1 MPASHLFLIPAVFLI
16 GALAG
21 FIAATRRATRGAA
34 RPTALL
40 ATLGVFLVTLLAT
53 HFAPIPGGVQALKA
67 SVNHQPL
74 FDQRPAF
81 SSDDLLRRSDAFGA
95 TGREAYQQFTYTTD
109 LIFPLALF
117 LFLFALAR
125 FAGERVGPMKIPR
138 GILRAAPILW
148 LTADFVENG
157 IIYFLLETYP
167 ALHAAPAT
175 LLPYVTVSKFALL
188 LVSLVMPLAVYA
200 VTLRKSTPIVAVA

>member
-1 MPASHLFLIPAVFLI
+1 MPSNHLFFIPAVFLV

-21 FIAATRRATRGAA
+21 FIAATHRTA

-67 SVNHQPL
+67 SVNHQQL

-81 SSDDLLRRSDAFGA
+81 SSDELQSRLDAFGA
-95 TGREAYQQFTYTTD
+95 AGREAYQQFTYTTD

-125 FAGERVGPMKIPR
+125 FVGERVGPMKIPR

-148 LTADFVENG
+148 FSADLVENG
-157 IIYFLLETYP
+157 IIYSLLATYP
-167 ALHAAPAT
+167 TLHAAPAM
-175 LLPYVTVSKFALL
+175 LLPYVTISKFGLL
-188 LVSLVMPLAVYA
+188 LVSLVLPLALYA
-200 VTLRKSTPIVAVA
+200 MTLRKSAPATAVA